1 MAGSLSQAAHRMRRS
16 SRCSVFYLE
25 FERIR
30 TWTVFN
36 LKRPLA
42 DGGTARRILHRDD
55 AFEGGSIDFDIAV
68 DPKAHNWITLRLWES
83 NEKLMTEHGN
93 TIVLQTLEGDRKDRA
108 RWFLPTRMTEET
120 NWEFEW
126 YGLKPRPGRFV
137 YASYSLPQDLTEG
150 KSKIRLRLQGVGN
163 VRRDHPMRGPTPP
176 IYTVISHTA
185 PFFEFEAIDTAR

>member
-1 MAGSLSQAAHRMRRS
+1 
-16 SRCSVFYLE
+16 
-25 FERIR
+25 
-30 TWTVFN
+30 VFN